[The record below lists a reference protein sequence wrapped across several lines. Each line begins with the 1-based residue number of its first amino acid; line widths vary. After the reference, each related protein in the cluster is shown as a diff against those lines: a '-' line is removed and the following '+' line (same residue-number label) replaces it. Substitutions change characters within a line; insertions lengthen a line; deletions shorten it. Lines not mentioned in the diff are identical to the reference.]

1 MSGVARNTS
10 SRKLNLTLSET
21 ALQEAAAGKLH
32 ADVCEKVFLRYDRDR
47 DGAVDVGELRAMCM
61 EMGVLLSEAELRAAV
76 HVLDA
81 DGDGKIGY
89 EEFQRWWCTAD
100 RFERL
105 RHNEA
110 ELAFL
115 NGAFA
120 SFLSF
125 DRDMDGTISRDEFAA
140 LHTVLRSSGYRTH
153 DFDADWR
160 AMDADASGRISFSEY
175 VDWLILSAQQQQ
187 QPQPQQPAAPATTT
201 SS

>member
-1 MSGVARNTS
+1 MSVTRNTS

-32 ADVCEKVFLRYDRDR
+32 ADACEKVFLRYDRDR

-89 EEFQRWWCTAD
+89 DEFQRWWATAD

-105 RHNEA
+105 RRNEA

-125 DRDMDGTISRDEFAA
+125 DRDMDGTLSRDEFAA
-140 LHTVLRSSGYRTH
+140 LHDVLRASGYRTH
-153 DFDADWR
+153 DVDADWR
-160 AMDADASGRISFSEY
+160 TMDTDASGRISFSEY
-175 VDWLILSAQQQQ
+175 VDWLILSARSQEQQQKQ
-187 QPQPQQPAAPATTT
+187 GQEQKPVE